1 MILQVTDREELQ
13 YKGVPTVVCFT
24 NPVTCAPCK
33 MLKPH
38 FEVAHDAFDE
48 SVQFAEVDVLE
59 HMDIAVEYGVSG
71 TPTVLFIGENGVTH
85 VTSRTALPLIEE
97 INSLANE

>member
-1 MILQVTDREELQ
+1 MILQVTDNEELT
-13 YKGVPTVVCFT
+13 YKGVPIVVCFT

-38 FEVAHDAFDE
+38 FDAAAKAFDE

-59 HMDIAVEYGVSG
+59 HMHIAVEHGVSG
-71 TPTVLFIGENGVTH
+71 TPTVLFIGENGVTN
-85 VTSRTALPLIEE
+85 VTSRTTLPLIEE
-97 INSLANE
+97 INALANA